1 VQPPQSQGPSQTSST
16 AGQITVN
23 PIQLVRWIKNQ
34 VELGYIVNAANNT
47 PALYQ
52 RADNELIVSP
62 HQTDVVGNKLR
73 SRKAQ
78 LREFFWPSAQ
88 SMRGKCFGTKSFDDT
103 CGKAANMMAGS
114 TASTL
119 SPHYHLSNLR

>member
-1 VQPPQSQGPSQTSST
+1 MQSPQGQGPAKPSST
-16 AGQITVN
+16 SGQITVN

-34 VELGYIVNAANNT
+34 VELGYIVEAANNT

-52 RADNELIVSP
+52 RSDGELIVSP
-62 HQTDVVGNKLR
+62 QQADVVGKKLR

-114 TASTL
+114 TAWDAISTV
-119 SPHYHLSNLR
+119 PFVQFA